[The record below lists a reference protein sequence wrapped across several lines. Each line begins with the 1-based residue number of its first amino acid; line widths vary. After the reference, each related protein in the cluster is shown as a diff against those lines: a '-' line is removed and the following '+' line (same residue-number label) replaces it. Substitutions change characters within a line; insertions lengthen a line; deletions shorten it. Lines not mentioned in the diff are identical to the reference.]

1 MLIQLLLLI
10 SILII
15 IIAYFRIILIYF
27 KTRKIEIDDI
37 NGFDIAKELTS
48 NYDEINIVESNEL
61 NISKYSL
68 KRKIIRLTKKDYEAN
83 NIFTLA
89 KTSLLS
95 GYSLINL
102 DKDKNISLLSK
113 ILPSLDY
120 LNKTPILTLLISIF
134 AKNKGDA
141 KIAIILL
148 IIIIIYQYLINEINN
163 NSKETTKEQLQKLF
177 NKKDYNLLELVK
189 NSFLALNKVAF
200 ITSLILIIRE
210 ILIIIS

>member
-61 NISKYSL
+61 NISKYNL

-102 DKDKNISLLSK
+102 DK
-113 ILPSLDY
+113 
-120 LNKTPILTLLISIF
+120 NK
-134 AKNKGDA
+134 
-141 KIAIILL
+141 
-148 IIIIIYQYLINEINN
+148 
-163 NSKETTKEQLQKLF
+163 
-177 NKKDYNLLELVK
+177 
-189 NSFLALNKVAF
+189 
-200 ITSLILIIRE
+200 
-210 ILIIIS
+210 